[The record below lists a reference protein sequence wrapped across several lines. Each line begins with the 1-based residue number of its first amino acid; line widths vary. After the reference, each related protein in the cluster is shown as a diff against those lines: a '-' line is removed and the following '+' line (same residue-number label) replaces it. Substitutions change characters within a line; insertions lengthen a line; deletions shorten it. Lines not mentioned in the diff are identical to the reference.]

1 MTDGNTVPAEAEPK
15 TFSLDYV
22 RELREENKGLRLA
35 RSNAERDRDGFKEA
49 ATKAAADA
57 RAEADRRVIRAELK
71 AHAIRAG
78 IVDLDALKLMDT
90 AGVTLN
96 EAGEVDGADLAL
108 ARFKEAKPHFFSG
121 SGPSTSS
128 TAKPPPAKP
137 ASGRKAGEMTH
148 QEFAAAMSRIDRGLP
163 PG

>member
-1 MTDGNTVPAEAEPK
+1 MTDGNPAPAEAEPK

-49 ATKAAADA
+49 AVKAAADA
-57 RAEADRRVIRAELK
+57 RAEADRRIIRAELK

-78 IVDLDALKLMDT
+78 ITLDA
-90 AGVTLN
+90 
-96 EAGEVDGADLAL
+96 AGEVDGADLAL

-137 ASGRKAGEMTH
+137 ASGRKAGEMT
-148 QEFAAAMSRIDRGLP
+148 QPEFAAAMARIDRGLP

>member
-1 MTDGNTVPAEAEPK
+1 MTDGTTPAEAEPK

-35 RSNAERDRDGFKEA
+35 KGNAERDRDGFK
-49 ATKAAADA
+49 AAAEKSSTDA
-57 RAEADRRVIRAELK
+57 RAEADRRIIRAELK

-90 AGVTLN
+90 GGLSLN
-96 EAGEVDGADLAL
+96 EAGDVEGADLAL
-108 ARFKEAKPHFFSG
+108 ARFKEAKPHFFAGAG
-121 SGPSTSS
+121 SSTSS
-128 TAKPPPAKP
+128 IAKPPPAKP
-137 ASGRKAGEMTH
+137 AGGRKAGDMTK
-148 QEFAAAMSRIDRGLP
+148 QEFATAMARIDRGLP

>member
-49 ATKAAADA
+49 AAKAAGDA

-71 AHAIRAG
+71 ARHTLPPAEAAAVGAQIA
-78 IVDLDALKLMDT
+78 DALAHAPGRT
-90 AGVTLN
+90 A
-96 EAGEVDGADLAL
+96 
-108 ARFKEAKPHFFSG
+108 RCH
-121 SGPSTSS
+121 
-128 TAKPPPAKP
+128 PAQ
-137 ASGRKAGEMTH
+137 GR
-148 QEFAAAMSRIDRGLP
+148 
-163 PG
+163 

>member
-1 MTDGNTVPAEAEPK
+1 MTDGNPAEAEPK

-35 RSNAERDRDGFKEA
+35 KGNAERDRDGFKEA
-49 ATKAAADA
+49 AAKAASEA
-57 RAEADRRVIRAELK
+57 RAEADRRIIRAELK

-90 AGVTLN
+90 AGLSLD
-96 EAGEVDGADLAL
+96 EAGEVEGAEAAL
-108 ARFKEAKPHFFSG
+108 AKFKDAKPHFFAG
-121 SGPSTSS
+121 SGASTSS

-137 ASGRKAGEMTH
+137 AGGRKAGEMTR
-148 QEFAAAMSRIDRGLP
+148 QEFAAALARIDRGLP
-163 PG
+163 PA